1 MRRFSADPIQSATT
15 GGFGDSVVDEDSALT
30 EQIGDTVRQACA
42 ELQRE
47 ARQCARNEY
56 RWLAVLA
63 AGVAVML
70 AGVFLR

>member
-15 GGFGDSVVDEDSALT
+15 GGFGDGTMDEDSALT

-42 ELQRE
+42 ELRRDVQH
-47 ARQCARNEY
+47 CARVEY

-63 AGVAVML
+63 VGVVVML